1 MHKIIYSFRVMTEL
15 AVRGFQP
22 IATMPNPKDAQYNCW
37 VYVLTPELQEAL
49 DEVFE
54 HGI

>member
-1 MHKIIYSFRVMTEL
+1 MHKIIYSVRIMTEL

-22 IATMPNPKDAQYNCW
+22 IATMPNPKDSQYNCW

-54 HGI
+54 HG